1 MSSKMISLIILI
13 LLMPA
18 LLIISILIWI
28 IDGGPIIFKQKRIG
42 INNSDFTIY
51 KFRTMKNGIDD
62 VPTHLLKDPKNLYI
76 KFGYFMRKYSLDE
89 LPQLLN
95 IIKGDIVFVG
105 PRPALYNQYDLIDLR
120 SKSNI
125 HLLMPGITGW
135 SQINGRDNL
144 TVEQKVELDRYYLK
158 NKSFSLNFIII
169 IKTFIQLIKPKGIAH

>member
-1 MSSKMISLIILI
+1 
-13 LLMPA
+13 
-18 LLIISILIWI
+18 
-28 IDGGPIIFKQKRIG
+28 
-42 INNSDFTIY
+42 
-51 KFRTMKNGIDD
+51 
-62 VPTHLLKDPKNLYI
+62 
-76 KFGYFMRKYSLDE
+76 MRKYSLDE